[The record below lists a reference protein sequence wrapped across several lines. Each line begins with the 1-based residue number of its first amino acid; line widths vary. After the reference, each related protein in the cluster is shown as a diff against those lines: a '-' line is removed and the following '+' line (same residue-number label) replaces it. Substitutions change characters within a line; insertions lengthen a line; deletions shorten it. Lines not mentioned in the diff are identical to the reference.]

1 MRAAYAI
8 RGPVDCAPS
17 VSIEEGVM
25 RLLLSGFEPFGGERV
40 NPSWEVAGAIGVAP
54 PDGVD
59 LELIRLPVRGRISF
73 DRLIPAFEA
82 GGFDAWIGLGEAG
95 GRSHLSVERT
105 GVNVLI
111 DRDENL
117 KAMPEQ
123 TLVVG
128 GPAGYFARLPVG
140 EVAAAMRA
148 AGAPSQVSE
157 TAGTYICNE
166 TLYAMGNHLDTTDA
180 RAIGGFIH
188 LPFLPEQTVEKRA
201 GTPSMTL
208 ETQVLGVRAA
218 IEFVRDLVVQRA
230 RVTAGAR

>member
-1 MRAAYAI
+1 
-8 RGPVDCAPS
+8 
-17 VSIEEGVM
+17 M

-40 NPSWEVAGAIGVAP
+40 NPSWEVASAIGDAP

-59 LELIRLPVRGRISF
+59 LELLRLPVRGRISF
-73 DRLIPAFEA
+73 DRLIPAFEV

-111 DRDENL
+111 DRDAEGRV
-117 KAMPEQ
+117 MPEQ
-123 TLVVG
+123 TLVAG

-140 EVAAAMRA
+140 EVAAAMRT
-148 AGAPSQVSE
+148 AGAPAQVSE

-166 TLYAMGNHLDTTDA
+166 TLYAMGNHLEATDE

-208 ETQVLGVRAA
+208 ETQVLGVHAA
-218 IEFVRDLVVQRA
+218 LEFVRDLVAQRA
-230 RVTAGAR
+230 SVTAGAR

>member
-1 MRAAYAI
+1 
-8 RGPVDCAPS
+8 
-17 VSIEEGVM
+17 M

-40 NPSWEVAGAIGVAP
+40 NPSWEVARAIGAAP
-54 PDGVD
+54 PAGVG
-59 LELIRLPVRGRISF
+59 LELLRLPVRGRISF

-82 GGFDAWIGLGEAG
+82 GGFDAWLGLGEAG

-111 DRDENL
+111 DRDA
-117 KAMPEQ
+117 KGRAMPEQ
-123 TLVVG
+123 TLVAG

-166 TLYAMGNHLDTTDA
+166 TLFAMMDRLDTTDA

-188 LPFLPEQTVEKRA
+188 LPYLPAQTIDKRA

-218 IEFVRDLVVQRA
+218 IEVVRDLVAQRSD
-230 RVTAGAR
+230 VPAGAR